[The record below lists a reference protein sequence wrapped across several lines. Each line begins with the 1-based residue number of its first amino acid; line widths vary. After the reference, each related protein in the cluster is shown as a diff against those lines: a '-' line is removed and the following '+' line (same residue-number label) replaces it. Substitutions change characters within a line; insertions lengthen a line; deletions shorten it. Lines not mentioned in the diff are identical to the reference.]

1 MYKRLRRKIRKL
13 VNQMREAMGLPYEP
27 HQTVTDRMLEA
38 ARSVPYAVTLER
50 AIREEPELPGDIPDE
65 MYAAL
70 QGDRDACAE
79 ALRMVVRLTKQN
91 ILARAAQPPIYG
103 GEFSYDHATGTLK
116 PLREASLEKRDET
129 EPWEAARNLRAP
141 QSAGGYPIRREDC
154 IEEMCRL
161 RGMVESLQRGDK
173 SELAHVERLTIYAE
187 ARNAAIKGLL
197 AHLPE
202 LWGDSVVDG
211 MLTLNVDADAIHAAL
226 SNIIPTLRSQEIGW
240 QYTRAESGHVLWT
253 CRRCKRQAWSPGTQ
267 PVACACDFRCCG
279 ASDPPCTDFD
289 GSCKNP
295 ANYPPAKPAAD
306 EYTPGCNFPRCV
318 CPDGK
323 ECSK

>member
-1 MYKRLRRKIRKL
+1 M
-13 VNQMREAMGLPYEP
+13 VMRS
-27 HQTVTDRMLEA
+27 TLEA
-38 ARSVPYAVTLER
+38 E
-50 AIREEPELPGDIPDE
+50 I
-65 MYAAL
+65 
-70 QGDRDACAE
+70 
-79 ALRMVVRLTKQN
+79 
-91 ILARAAQPPIYG
+91 
-103 GEFSYDHATGTLK
+103 
-116 PLREASLEKRDET
+116 
-129 EPWEAARNLRAP
+129 
-141 QSAGGYPIRREDC
+141 
-154 IEEMCRL
+154 
-161 RGMVESLQRGDK
+161 
-173 SELAHVERLTIYAE
+173 ERLTTLLSE
-187 ARNAAIKGLL
+187 EKKRNAEREGEFCKINAELHKEIQRRGVYAVLATATLHLFKGPCLIR
-197 AHLPE
+197 
-202 LWGDSVVDG
+202 GDDDPGPHQGCHCHACLVG
-211 MLTLNVDADAIHAAL
+211 MTLEQRPTA
-226 SNIIPTLRSQEIGW
+226 SIPTLRSQEIGW

>member
-1 MYKRLRRKIRKL
+1 MNANTNNGNSDVPLTANLPIVRELKVIESALNNILTQVDGKTDASREPGDEYEQPNDYMRIQMETDTAVEALKKVVRGISDGVLARDQEWAGKLR
-13 VNQMREAMGLPYEP
+13 NQANIADTYMREAR
-27 HQTVTDRMLEA
+27 QVA
-38 ARSVPYAVTLER
+38 SYAETLER
-50 AIREEPELPGDIPDE
+50 FMQDFADHGTRCDLHPCLDHHPERVASSYLQYMRLMDDYVRGRAKDAL
-65 MYAAL
+65 AA
-70 QGDRDACAE
+70 
-79 ALRMVVRLTKQN
+79 K
-91 ILARAAQPPIYG
+91 
-103 GEFSYDHATGTLK
+103 
-116 PLREASLEKRDET
+116 
-129 EPWEAARNLRAP
+129 
-141 QSAGGYPIRREDC
+141 
-154 IEEMCRL
+154 
-161 RGMVESLQRGDK
+161 
-173 SELAHVERLTIYAE
+173 
-187 ARNAAIKGLL
+187 
-197 AHLPE
+197 
-202 LWGDSVVDG
+202 
-211 MLTLNVDADAIHAAL
+211 NV
-226 SNIIPTLRSQEIGW
+226 IPTLRSQEIGW